1 MPPVRP
7 LRIAVVA
14 LHTSPTDAPGA
25 GDVGGMN
32 VAVRA
37 LVEQMAELGHLIDV
51 LTRRYSVSLPRRLEL
66 SKRITLH
73 FVDAGP
79 AEPRPK
85 GDHENYI
92 DEFAAGMSVLGDIDV
107 VHSHHWFSG
116 MAALPFAR
124 ARGIPHVQSY
134 HSIAA
139 PASSA
144 LSEGERPE
152 SPGRIAGETWLAQ
165 NSDAIVAVSEA
176 EAGTII
182 GRLGAPHENVTVVL
196 PGVDTELFHPGTTQ
210 RPDRYVL
217 TAARIEPL
225 KGLDLAVRTIAAMP
239 LDLRPDLIVA
249 GGPTVGY
256 EWHLTELHSLAG
268 ELGVADRVRFVGP
281 LSRVEL
287 ADLMRRACALLI
299 PSHSETFGLV
309 ALEAAASGVP
319 VLATPAGGL
328 KESVTAQTGVMLD
341 SRDPQEWAD
350 ALGALLTDAERAA
363 QLSASARAL
372 ALTRTWRHDAEE
384 TLGVY
389 RNAIE
394 SLGRTRD
401 LRRPGEQ
408 S

>member
-1 MPPVRP
+1 
-7 LRIAVVA
+7 
-14 LHTSPTDAPGA
+14 
-25 GDVGGMN
+25 MN

-37 LVEQMAELGHLIDV
+37 VVEQMAELGHRIDV
-51 LTRRYSVSLPRRLEL
+51 LTRRYSPALPTRIEL
-66 SKRITLH
+66 SDLISLH

-92 DEFAAGMSVLGDIDV
+92 DEFAAGMSVLGDIDI

-139 PASSA
+139 PLASA

-152 SPGRIAGETWLAQ
+152 SPGRITGEAWLAQ
-165 NSDAIVAVSEA
+165 NSDAIVAVSHA

-182 GRLGAPHENVTVVL
+182 GRLGAPPENVTVVL
-196 PGVDTELFHPGTTQ
+196 PGVDTELFHPGATA

-239 LDLRPDLIVA
+239 PGLRPDLIVA

-256 EWHLTELHSLAG
+256 EGHLAELHALAA
-268 ELGVADRVRFVGP
+268 ELGIADRVRFVGP

-287 ADLMRRACALLI
+287 ADLMRHASALLI

-319 VLATPAGGL
+319 VLATPTGGL
-328 KESVTAQTGVMLD
+328 KESVTAQTGILLD
-341 SRDPQEWAD
+341 SRDPHTWAD
-350 ALGALLTDAERAA
+350 ALAALLTDADRAA
-363 QLSASARAL
+363 HLSASARAF

-384 TLGVY
+384 TLVVY
-389 RNAIE
+389 RHSIE
-394 SLGRTRD
+394 RLGGRA
-401 LRRPGEQ
+401 
-408 S
+408 

>member
-1 MPPVRP
+1 MPPARP

-37 LVEQMAELGHLIDV
+37 TVEQMAELGHRVDV
-51 LTRRYSVSLPRRLEL
+51 LTRRYSPELPIRFEL
-66 SKRITLH
+66 SERITLH

-79 AEPRPK
+79 PEPRPK
-85 GDHENYI
+85 GDHELYI
-92 DEFAAGMSVLGDIDV
+92 EEFAAGMAVLGAVDI

-124 ARGIPHVQSY
+124 TRGVPHVQSY

-139 PASSA
+139 PVTSA

-152 SPGRIAGETWLAQ
+152 SPGRIAGERWLAQ

-176 EAGTII
+176 EAATIT
-182 GRLGAPHENVTVVL
+182 GRLGSPPGNVTVVL
-196 PGVDTELFHPGTTQ
+196 PGVDTELFHPGATQ

-225 KGLDLAVRTIAAMP
+225 KGLDLAVRTIAALP
-239 LDLRPDLIVA
+239 AALRPDLVVA

-256 EWHLTELHSLAG
+256 EGYLAELRSLAF
-268 ELGVADRVRFVGP
+268 ELGIPDGVRFVGP

-287 ADLMRRACALLI
+287 AELMRHASALLI

-309 ALEAAASGVP
+309 ALEAAASGIP

-328 KESVTAQTGVMLD
+328 RESVTNQTGILLN
-341 SRDPQEWAD
+341 SRGPEVWAN
-350 ALGALLTDAERAA
+350 ALAALLTDADRAA
-363 QLSASARAL
+363 RLSASARAF
-372 ALTRTWRHDAEE
+372 ALTRTWRRDAEQ
-384 TLGVY
+384 TLDVY
-389 RNAIE
+389 RAAIE
-394 SLGRTRD
+394 RLGG
-401 LRRPGEQ
+401 LRGRPEPRP
-408 S
+408 